1 MAKSVYSLV
10 LSDEVIREIDQLAY
24 RNQTNRSNM
33 VNQILAEY
41 VSVPTPEK
49 RMQEIFNRMEA
60 LLLGTGVEN
69 DAFQLQSLPSET
81 MFSLRSAI
89 AYKYNPSVRYSVELY
104 KQRDDDGAFGEL
116 RVGLRTQNQALIQCM
131 SEFYN
136 LWNSTECQ
144 YFEDIDA
151 AADGEKY
158 VRKLKL
164 KTTDGTGEKL
174 SGLTVGDVIS
184 TYIRTFDRAL
194 KAYFERVG
202 SGRDT
207 GAPIDAVY
215 QQYLK
220 GEVFV

>member
-33 VNQILAEY
+33 INQILAEY

-104 KQRDDDGAFGEL
+104 RQRDEDGAFGEL

-131 SEFYN
+131 SEFYS
-136 LWNSTECQ
+136 LWNRTECQ

-202 SGRDT
+202 SGRDA